1 MRYVRLGK
9 SGLNVSRLGLDCHS
23 LGIVERDHGWDPF
36 SYDGQVFAKRTVG
49 AALDAG
55 INIFDTSPDVGI
67 GRAESLLGKA
77 LGGRQK
83 GVVLASR
90 FNVARP
96 GTDIPASVSASLRRL
111 RAERI
116 DVLYLHGIRPG
127 GSGLAS
133 GLSESQQQVLLRLRD
148 DGYIGHLGLLVSDP
162 VSALPLIESGFYDVL
177 QLQCNVDDGDA
188 ADKVLDACY
197 ARDIGVSMVKPLA
210 QSTFKSIV
218 DALDPAWPG
227 TSAVR
232 ECCLKYLLSDRRV
245 HLINVGM
252 RWEHEVLTNTR
263 LVAGLDPALFDSDRG
278 ALQAAT

>member
-9 SGLNVSRLGLDCHS
+9 SDLNVSRLGLDCHS

-36 SYDGQVFAKRTVG
+36 SYDGQVFAKRTVR

-55 INIFDTSPDVGI
+55 INVFDTSPDVGI

-77 LGGRQK
+77 LDGRQK
-83 GVVLASR
+83 DVFLASR

-96 GTDIPASVSASLRRL
+96 NIDIASSITGSLRRL

-116 DVLYLHGIRPG
+116 DILYVHGIPNG
-127 GSGLAS
+127 AGTLAS
-133 GLSESQQQVLLRLRD
+133 GLNETQQQELLRLRD
-148 DGYIGHLGLLVSDP
+148 DGYVGHLGLLVSDP
-162 VSALPLIESGFYDVL
+162 ATALPRVESGLYDIL

-197 ARDIGVSMVKPLA
+197 ENDIGVSMVKPLA

-218 DALDPAWPG
+218 DALDPAWSG
-227 TSAVR
+227 ASAVR

-278 ALQAAT
+278 ALQAVT

>member
-9 SGLNVSRLGLDCHS
+9 SDLHVSRLGLDCHS
-23 LGIVERDHGWDPF
+23 LGSVERDHGWDPF
-36 SYDGQVFAKRTVG
+36 SYDGQVFAKRTVR

-55 INIFDTSPDVGI
+55 INVFDTSPDVGI

-77 LGGRQK
+77 LAGRQK
-83 GVVLASR
+83 DVVLASR

-96 GTDIPASVSASLRRL
+96 GIDIAASITASLRRL

-116 DVLYLHGIRPG
+116 DVLFVHGIRRG
-127 GSGLAS
+127 VCGLAS
-133 GLSESQQQVLLRLRD
+133 GLNDSQQQVLLRLRD

-162 VSALPLIESGFYDVL
+162 VAALPLIDSGFYDVL

-232 ECCLKYLLSDRRV
+232 ECCLKYLLSDSRV

-278 ALQAAT
+278 ALQAVT

>member
-9 SGLNVSRLGLDCHS
+9 TGLRVSRLGLDCHA
-23 LGIVERDHGWDPF
+23 LGVVERDHGWDPY
-36 SYDGQVFAKRTVG
+36 SYDGQVFAKRTIR

-55 INIFDTSPDVGI
+55 INVFDTPPDAGI

-77 LGGRQK
+77 LAGRQK
-83 GVVLASR
+83 EVMLASR
-90 FNVARP
+90 LNLSRP
-96 GTDIPASVSASLRRL
+96 GIDVASSVVGSLRRL

-116 DVLYLHGIRPG
+116 DLLFLNVEGHGNAADAA
-127 GSGLAS
+127 GLDESTRQA
-133 GLSESQQQVLLRLRD
+133 LSRLRD
-148 DGYIGHLGLLVSDP
+148 DGSIGHFGLLVSDP
-162 VSALPLIESGFYDVL
+162 GRALALIDSGFYDVA
-177 QLQCNVDDGDA
+177 QLQCSLDDGDGVEA
-188 ADKVLDACY
+188 LLDACR

-210 QSTFKSIV
+210 QSTFRSIV
-218 DALDPAWPG
+218 DALDPSWPG

-232 ECCLKYLLSDRRV
+232 ECCLKYLLGDRRV

>member
-9 SGLNVSRLGLDCHS
+9 SDLNVSRLGLDCHS

-36 SYDGQVFAKRTVG
+36 SYDGQVFAKRTVR

-55 INIFDTSPDVGI
+55 INVFDTSPDVGI

-77 LGGRQK
+77 LDGRQK
-83 GVVLASR
+83 DVILASR
-90 FNVARP
+90 FNVARA
-96 GTDIPASVSASLRRL
+96 GTDIAASVTASLRRL
-111 RAERI
+111 RADRI
-116 DVLYLHGIRPG
+116 DVLYVHGIQNG
-127 GSGLAS
+127 ACSLAS
-133 GLSESQQQVLLRLRD
+133 GLGERQQQELLRLRE

-162 VSALPLIESGFYDVL
+162 HAALPLIGSGLYDIL

-197 ARDIGVSMVKPLA
+197 ARDIGVSIVKPLA

-218 DALDPAWPG
+218 DALDPTWSG

>member
-9 SGLNVSRLGLDCHS
+9 SGLSVSRLGVDCHS

-36 SYDGQVFAKRTVG
+36 SYDGQVFAKRTIR

-55 INIFDTSPDVGI
+55 INVFDTSPDVGI

-77 LGGRQK
+77 LDGRQK
-83 GVVLASR
+83 DVVLASR
-90 FNVARP
+90 LNVSRP
-96 GTDIPASVSASLRRL
+96 QTDVVASITGSLRRL

-116 DVLYLHGIRPG
+116 DVLYLYGIDSGTG
-127 GSGLAS
+127 GDSVGLDDEQRQA
-133 GLSESQQQVLLRLRD
+133 LLQLRD
-148 DGYIGHLGLLVSDP
+148 TGCIGHIGLLVTDP
-162 VSALPLIESGFYDVL
+162 SAALSLIDSGFYEMAE
-177 QLQCNVDDGDA
+177 LQCNLDDGDA
-188 ADKVLDACY
+188 ADKVLDSCH
-197 ARDIGVSMVKPLA
+197 ARDMGVSMVKPLA
-210 QSTFKSIV
+210 RSTLRNIV
-218 DALDPAWPG
+218 DALDPSWSG

-245 HLINVGM
+245 HVINVGM

-263 LVAGLDPALFDSDRG
+263 LVAGLDPALFHSDRG

>member
-1 MRYVRLGK
+1 
-9 SGLNVSRLGLDCHS
+9 

-36 SYDGQVFAKRTVG
+36 SYDGQVFAKRTVR

-55 INIFDTSPDVGI
+55 INVFDTSPDVGI

-77 LGGRQK
+77 LDGRQK
-83 GVVLASR
+83 DVVLASR

-96 GTDIPASVSASLRRL
+96 DVDITTSITGSMRRL

-116 DVLYLHGIRPG
+116 DVLYLHGNDPG
-127 GSGLAS
+127 RCGNPSGLNDA
-133 GLSESQQQVLLRLRD
+133 QQQALLRLRD
-148 DGYIGHLGLLVSDP
+148 DGYIGHLGLLVANP
-162 VSALPLIESGFYDVL
+162 VAALPIVANGFFDVA
-177 QLQCNVDDGDA
+177 QLQCSLDEDDA
-188 ADKVLDACY
+188 ADKLLDICY
-197 ARDIGVSMVKPLA
+197 ERDIGVSMVKPLA

-218 DALDPAWPG
+218 DALDPAWSG

-245 HLINVGM
+245 QLINVGM

-263 LVAGLDPALFDSDRG
+263 LVAGLDPALFQSDRG